1 MQTFTKAER
10 LCSKVVIDRV
20 FETGRTLSVPMFK
33 LFWLKA
39 PQQEQPYPLQIVISV
54 PKRNFKKA
62 VDRNLLKRR
71 IREAYRKNKA
81 GWYEQLRP
89 GAYSLLLI
97 YTGRQRADYK
107 AIEEKIMQL
116 MERFIAE
123 QKSNAVS

>member
-20 FETGRTLSVPMFK
+20 FETGKTVSVP
-33 LFWLKA
+33 LFRLIWLKA
-39 PQQEQPYPLQIVISV
+39 EAAQPFPVQLLVSV

-62 VDRNLLKRR
+62 ADRNLLKRR
-71 IREAYRKNKA
+71 IREAYRKNKS

-97 YTGRQRADYK
+97 YTGKQAAEYK
-107 AIEEKIMQL
+107 VIEEKIMQL